1 MILPFNSISFCRKIN
16 SAFRH
21 FFLFPLALLA
31 LFHSPIVQAEIESIS
46 AERLSQGDSQ
56 SYWQVDVT
64 CKGESES
71 IAIRQQGAQSNWC
84 TDSDPVETCEDSK
97 EVLADKICNT
107 ALLSI
112 LRPSGRGQASTARQ
126 ATVTT
131 ATTAPSA
138 QATEADI
145 DIDAARERERLQQAK
160 FEREAETNRIRGE
173 QARLRQERSA
183 LEREKQD
190 LRNSELD
197 LARQLKEVKEKIA
210 QLK

>member
-16 SAFRH
+16 SVFRY

-31 LFHSPIVQAEIESIS
+31 VFNSHIVQAEIESIS

-112 LRPSGRGQASTARQ
+112 LRPSGQGQASTARQ
-126 ATVTT
+126 ATATT

-138 QATEADI
+138 QATQA

-173 QARLRQERSA
+173 QARLRQERNA